1 MYQDQ
6 VPTGH
11 GTEANQF
18 WINCVYPKVYEA
30 LFFQKKKKKSSYNG
44 KQLET
49 AAKQHTFTA

>member
-11 GTEANQF
+11 GTEANTF
-18 WINCVYPKVYEA
+18 KLCLSKSLWSIV
-30 LFFQKKKKKSSYNG
+30 LSKKKKSSYNS

-49 AAKQHTFTA
+49 AAKQRTFTA